1 MELSG
6 IKSINGYVKIPGDK
20 SISHRSVIIASL
32 VNKPV
37 RIKNFLFSEDCI
49 CTIETLK
56 KLGVRIEIN
65 DNEVVVYGA
74 GISGLK
80 EPDEIL
86 EVVNSG
92 TTIRLISGIIAGNNI
107 LSVLSGDHSVNN
119 RPMDRIIKPLNEM
132 GAEVYGRCNNKKA
145 PIIIF
150 GSNTLKGKKFELN
163 ISSAQVKS
171 CISLAALHA
180 EGTTEIIQ
188 PQVSRDHTE
197 RMLEYFESDIDYN
210 GRYTRVNPKKK
221 LKAKDLV
228 IPGDISSALFL
239 IAAAIILKD
248 SHIIIKDIGINPTRS
263 YIIDILKN
271 MGGFINIKNKRIIC
285 NEPVGDIEVSSSN
298 LFPANI
304 DTDKIPNIIDE
315 IPALCIAASKADG
328 TTVIKGAGEL
338 RYKESDRIKAIA
350 SQFKKAGVDIKELK
364 DGLIIRGNKNLKIK
378 GCSLDSLGDHRIAMS
393 LSILSMLSGEKVYI
407 SDTDCINT
415 SFPGFD
421 NIFKSIS

>member
-239 IAAAIILKD
+239 IVAAIILKD

-315 IPALCIAASKADG
+315 IPALCVAASKADG